1 MYNLFVRKI
10 KLYVKG
16 LAKISFKW
24 RINSSFPGN
33 SKLKILNFSHKIS
46 TSSSGGTENNY
57 RYNCVAC
64 DVSLIS
70 FYIFHVTFSA
80 MQ

>member
-1 MYNLFVRKI
+1 M

-24 RINSSFPGN
+24 RINSAN
-33 SKLKILNFSHKIS
+33 NKLKIFNFSHKIS
-46 TSSSGGTENNY
+46 TSISNGTQDNY

-64 DVSLIS
+64 EVSLIS